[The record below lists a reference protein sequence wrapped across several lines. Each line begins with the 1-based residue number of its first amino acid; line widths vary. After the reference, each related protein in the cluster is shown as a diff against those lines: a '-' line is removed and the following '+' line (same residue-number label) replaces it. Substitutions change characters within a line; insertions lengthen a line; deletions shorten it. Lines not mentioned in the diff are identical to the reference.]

1 MFDYKNLKNIF
12 IDGGGILK
20 TSQLNEYGFSA
31 YMINKLLGD
40 NKITRVNRGYYMLS
54 DTYLHD
60 YEIISSL
67 FPEAIIYL
75 ESALL
80 LHEYTDRIP
89 NEWQIA
95 VGRNMD
101 RNKYNV
107 DYPKIK
113 AHYIEENILE
123 IGVMEIETYLDDV
136 NPSTRIITK
145 IYDKDKTICDLI
157 KHRNKI
163 DKEVFNNAIRNYIK
177 DKAKNLNNLYEYARK
192 LNILGVVETYIGMWF

>member
-1 MFDYKNLKNIF
+1 MFDCNYLKNIF
-12 IDGGGILK
+12 MDSGGILK

-31 YMINKLLGD
+31 YMINKLLRD
-40 NKITRVNRGYYMLS
+40 NKITRVNRGSYMLS

-89 NEWQIA
+89 NEWHIA
-95 VGRNMD
+95 IGRNMD

-113 AHYIEENILE
+113 AHFIEENILE
-123 IGVMEIETYLDDV
+123 IGVMEIETYLDEGDI
-136 NPSTRIITK
+136 NTRIITK
-145 IYDKDKTICDLI
+145 IYDKDKTICDILR
-157 KHRNKI
+157 HRNKI
-163 DKEVFNNAIRNYIK
+163 DKEVFNNAVRNYIK
-177 DKAKNLNNLYEYARK
+177 DKDKNLNKLYDYARK
-192 LNILGVVETYIGMWF
+192 LNILGLVETYIGVWF